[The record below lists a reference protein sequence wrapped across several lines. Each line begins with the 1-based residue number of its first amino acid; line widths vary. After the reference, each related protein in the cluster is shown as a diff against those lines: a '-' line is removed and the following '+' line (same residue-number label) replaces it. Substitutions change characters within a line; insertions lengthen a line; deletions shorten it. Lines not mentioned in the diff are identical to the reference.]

1 MADIAREQIAEPT
14 LRPDGRQSVGFG
26 IYNRL
31 RLNGYFVPNEE
42 VCRESISYRQRDRQ

>member
-1 MADIAREQIAEPT
+1 MGDIAREQIAEPT

-31 RLNGYFVPNEE
+31 RLNGYFVPDVAVGAIWLDGRNA
-42 VCRESISYRQRDRQ
+42 D